1 MVDTNRK
8 KGLGR
13 GLSTLLAETN
23 ADNNE
28 SLSFTKIA
36 DYQINRFVDCKY

>member
-1 MVDTNRK
+1 MVEKKRK

-23 ADNNE
+23 ADDE
-28 SLSFTKIA
+28 
-36 DYQINRFVDCKY
+36 NRFMSKQPIDVYLPIE